1 MNGVQFKLL
10 KAAAIFNNDQ
20 DAKCRVLI
28 SRNLH
33 YYSSHDISMYIYTFS
48 NVGFLSLSRQ

>member
-33 YYSSHDISMYIYTFS
+33 YYSSQDISMYIYTFS